1 MRFWYFSAILWVV
14 CQALPSKKQYSVAP
28 ELLPGLSE
36 IEDKSTIPEM
46 YAGHMPLAQS
56 NSDDK
61 DEIDYFFWK
70 FSRPDKVLNTLIIW
84 LNGGPGCSSMDGA
97 LVENGPF
104 RVNKDLKLVVNEGS
118 WHTRADMLYVDQPV
132 NTGFSVSNSKE
143 KKYDEDLTLTTQ
155 HFMDFLES
163 YFKVFPDDQFKDLII
178 AGESYSGQ
186 YVPFLAEAI
195 QKRNAETSDDLAKY
209 NLRGIL
215 VGNGW
220 MDPDTQ
226 SLAYLPFALS
236 KGLIDQNNP
245 HFSTLLRQQE
255 KCQDRIISRN
265 PNEHQPFQYEECE
278 NILQSILTATRDV
291 SADTPSNQVCM
302 NIYSYNLRDSYPACG
317 SNWPDEVLHVPGF
330 FDRPGILEA
339 LNLDPSKV
347 PQWKE
352 CNLEVYY
359 HLKNRKAVPSVRK
372 LPALLDSGLKVILY
386 NGEMDLLCN
395 ERGVLDMIDKLQWGG
410 AKGFSS
416 KTKEYDWNYRDFETN
431 TDHIAGNVLHDRNLT
446 YISVHNASHMVPN
459 DKSLYSRG
467 VVDIYLD
474 DIFLEE
480 LHGKDVLVTTSEKD
494 MDDFDN
500 SKLGVLGITDGKP
513 SEEEELEEEFD
524 QYVDELEEGESE
536 SGLLDDDKED
546 ETVGATDQNDDKNK
560 GGEDKPNENP
570 DKEKEEQDRQRK
582 RRKGTFK
589 IFGITILVVL
599 TLGSFVFYIYIR
611 KHTNKTRAILIDP
624 SRRQHDSQNK
634 RVSWA
639 DDLEHG
645 YDFETD
651 QSQPRSGQSAPK
663 KNGSYTRVPNTE
675 LDESFEL
682 ENL

>member
-1 MRFWYFSAILWVV
+1 MMRFWYFSAILWAV
-14 CQALPSKKQYSVAP
+14 CLALPSKKQYSVAP

-46 YAGHMPLAQS
+46 YAGHMPLARL

-70 FSRPDKVLNTLIIW
+70 FSRPDKALNTLIIW

-104 RVNKDLKLVVNEGS
+104 RVDKNLKLVVNEGS
-118 WHTRADMLYVDQPV
+118 WHTRADLLYVDQPV
-132 NTGFSVSNSKE
+132 NTGFSVSNGNE
-143 KKYDEDLTLTTQ
+143 KKFDDDLTLTTQ
-155 HFMDFLES
+155 HFMSFLES

-195 QKRNAETSDDLAKY
+195 QKRNEQTHNDLEKY

-236 KGLIDQNNP
+236 KGIVDQSNP
-245 HFSTLLRQQE
+245 HFRTLLREQE
-255 KCQDRIISRN
+255 LCQDRIMNRASD
-265 PNEHQPFQYEECE
+265 EHQPFQYEECE
-278 NILQSILTATRDV
+278 SILQTILTATRNV
-291 SADTPSNQVCM
+291 SAETPSNEVCM
-302 NIYSYNLRDSYPACG
+302 NMYSYNLRDSYPACG
-317 SNWPDEVLHVPGF
+317 SNWPEEVLHVPGF

-352 CNLEVYY
+352 CNLDVYF
-359 HLKNRKAVPSVRK
+359 HLKNKKAVPSVRK

-395 ERGVLDMIDKLQWGG
+395 EKGVLDMIDKLQWSGE
-410 AKGFSS
+410 KGFSS
-416 KTKEYDWNYRDFETN
+416 KARQYGWRYRDFETN
-431 TDHIAGNVLHDRNLT
+431 TDHVAGNVLSDRNLT
-446 YISVHNASHMVPN
+446 YISVYNASHMVPN

-467 VVDIYLD
+467 VVDIYFD
-474 DIFLEE
+474 DVFLEE
-480 LHGKDVLVTTSEKD
+480 LDGKDVLVTTSEKD
-494 MDDFDN
+494 IDDFDSAN
-500 SKLGVLGITDGKP
+500 KLGVLGISDGDT
-513 SEEEELEEEFD
+513 SEEALEEQFD
-524 QYVDELEEGESE
+524 QYLNEGGKSQSGTSDDGKESAN
-536 SGLLDDDKED
+536 
-546 ETVGATDQNDDKNK
+546 VGTSDDKNK
-560 GGEDKPNENP
+560 GDEDKPSEKPNQ
-570 DKEKEEQDRQRK
+570 DKEEQDQK
-582 RRKGTFK
+582 RRRRQGTFK
-589 IFGITILVVL
+589 IFGITVLVVL
-599 TLGSFVFYIYIR
+599 LLGSFILYVYIR
-611 KHTNKTRAILIDP
+611 KHTNKTRAILINP

-651 QSQPRSGQSAPK
+651 QSQPGSAQSAPK
-663 KNGSYTRVPNTE
+663 KKGSYTRVPNTE